1 MKKISVVN
9 TVSLMIL
16 GITYLAFG
24 ARTLFD
30 AAFPDTAVRVFGIMT
45 LIALPVFVFTTVKL
59 RTDKK

>member
-9 TVSLMIL
+9 TVSLIVL

-24 ARTLFD
+24 ARALFD
-30 AAFPDTAVRVFGIMT
+30 AAFSDMLIRVLGIMT

-59 RTDKK
+59 KTDKK